1 MDVKPPP
8 LASAA
13 AVLTASAAASAPASA
28 PELGARSPASVAAAL
43 DRADIRPLDIPA
55 ALQILLAEVRASF
68 ELTALDMQTEAGNLA
83 ETGILAESPP
93 QTARAVLQVF
103 LQVLPQDTAGLPSW
117 SAAVAR
123 AETVLQQGLDRGI
136 AAITAWNE
144 VPATVVDAAKETH
157 ALIFSALADD
167 AQNPIW
173 LRPEWAGLAP
183 RLERFWRR
191 RRLAR
196 RQMTD
201 PDYAQGN
208 FDDDNENRR

>member
-8 LASAA
+8 PVTSAA
-13 AVLTASAAASAPASA
+13 RAPTASA
-28 PELGARSPASVAAAL
+28 PESGSRSPASVAAAL

-55 ALQILLAEVRASF
+55 ALQILLAEVRAAF
-68 ELTALDMQTEAGNLA
+68 ELTALDMQTE
-83 ETGILAESPP
+83 TGILAETSILVDSPP

-103 LQVLPQDTAGLPSW
+103 LQELPQDTAGVPTW
-117 SAAVAR
+117 SSALAR

-136 AAITAWNE
+136 AAISAWNE
-144 VPATVVDAAKETH
+144 VPAMVVDAAKETH

-167 AQNPIW
+167 PQNPIW

-201 PDYAQGN
+201 PDYLERS
-208 FDDDNENRR
+208 FDDDNEHRR